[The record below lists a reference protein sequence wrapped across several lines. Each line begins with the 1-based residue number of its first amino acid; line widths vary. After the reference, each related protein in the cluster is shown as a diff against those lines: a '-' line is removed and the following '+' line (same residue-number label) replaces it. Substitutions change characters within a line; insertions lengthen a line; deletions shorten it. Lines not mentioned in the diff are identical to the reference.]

1 MLLLVLALLLQAADG
16 GDLHRQGVQ
25 LYKQQKY
32 TEAISALEQAVK
44 TEKPD
49 SPQYRESSLI
59 IGQSY
64 YMLSQ
69 APKAIP
75 WLEKLSNVNEAN
87 YMLGYAYLQAG
98 QQARSEEAFARLFG
112 LKPDSAGA
120 HLLAGQ
126 MMLKQ
131 EYETQGVAEIKT
143 ALQLDPRI
151 PEAHYLLGITAIFR
165 GRFDDAV
172 AALREE
178 VAINPNFA
186 MAWYRLGDV
195 HARQEQCDAAIP
207 NLQRAVWLNPDF
219 SGPYI
224 LLGKCYFRQRNFEN
238 AEGILRR
245 GLKIDPN
252 NSSGQYLLGQTLIAE
267 GKTEEG
273 KALLEKRK
281 ARQ

>member
-1 MLLLVLALLLQAADG
+1 MLLLVLALLLQAAAV

-32 TEAISALEQAVK
+32 TEAIGALEQAVK

-49 SPQYRESSLI
+49 SPEYRESSLM

-98 QQARSEEAFARLFG
+98 QQAHSEEAFARLFG
-112 LKPDSAGA
+112 LKAESAGA
-120 HLLAGQ
+120 HLVAGQ

-131 EYETQGVAEIKT
+131 EYETQGIAEIKT
-143 ALQLDPRI
+143 ALRLDPRI
-151 PEAHYLLGITAIFR
+151 PEAHYLLGVTAIFR
-165 GRFDDAV
+165 GRFDEAIE
-172 AALREE
+172 ALREE

-195 HARQEQCDAAIP
+195 QARQEQCDAAIP

-281 ARQ
+281 P